1 MKFYSNGIY
10 IQDLSL
16 ERVPYACKNFT
27 YRGLAAHYAFPL
39 SRLRGNE
46 WELNVYLL
54 SKNVRQNKHGFF
66 LLPTLDIAKEYTA
79 YCKELRIPIRC
90 LLVES
95 AFSEPQWINADI
107 STSVLGYECAY
118 NDFSDPEFCWY
129 LDNDTAFSGEQSRL
143 NDNGL
148 FNTWEEA
155 GAFREK
161 IYTVH
166 PEEEEECPFANTYVV
181 RVSEVTIC

>member
-1 MKFYSNGIY
+1 MQVYPNGIY

-27 YRGLAAHYAFPL
+27 YRGLAAYYAFPL
-39 SRLRGNE
+39 SRLRGE
-46 WELNVYLL
+46 HWELHAYRL
-54 SKNVRQNKHGFF
+54 SKNVQQNKHGFF
-66 LLPTLDIAKEYTA
+66 LLPTFAVAKEYA
-79 YCKELRIPIRC
+79 AHCKELKIQIRC

-95 AFSEPQWINADI
+95 TVPEPQWTNAEI
-107 STSVLGYECAY
+107 LTNVLGYECAY

-129 LDNDTAFSGEQSRL
+129 LDNDAAFSEEQSRL
-143 NDNGL
+143 NANGL

-166 PEEEEECPFANTYVV
+166 PEEAEEHPYVNTYIV
-181 RVSEVTIC
+181 RISEVAIT